1 MGVTIGAA
9 MHAAIPLVQDL
20 ESLQIRDS
28 WQVTAV
34 EDWSVGKTVLPIG
47 HNVGMFPNIGKF
59 QAKKSI
65 QG

>member
-1 MGVTIGAA
+1 MCQYGASCFQRTFFILMGVTIGAA

-34 EDWSVGKTVLPIG
+34 ED
-47 HNVGMFPNIGKF
+47 
-59 QAKKSI
+59 
-65 QG
+65 